1 MLLWHISLSRKTSE
15 NECLGRLKVRF
26 EQMYTSVYQH
36 NTTQHNTDRE
46 LRYTI
51 GWLTTKKV
59 EIQHPLHRTL
69 LVIVEQG
76 LCCAREQLPRR
87 HCVRPRGWPQIS
99 VPYHTISHETSTNS
113 LHCLL
118 HSATPLLLFPCPPPV
133 TCVESSCSKVPS
145 HDGSDLPNVRIQRKS
160 FGVQRPP
167 HRRPCHKIRL
177 NPTPKTSGNQFR
189 NPTRNPICTQ
199 QSQNKP
205 KTDFSDFSEP
215 ERYLRSWNLKLASI
229 SFPLSKKQKPTQAG
243 QKQKKDSQVRLVSP
257 QKGKK
262 MLQRERERERERER
276 DGGDE
281 CNRGNGWERN
291 VISDGENER
300 TWR

>member
-1 MLLWHISLSRKTSE
+1 M
-15 NECLGRLKVRF
+15 
-26 EQMYTSVYQH
+26 
-36 NTTQHNTDRE
+36 
-46 LRYTI
+46 
-51 GWLTTKKV
+51 
-59 EIQHPLHRTL
+59 
-69 LVIVEQG
+69 
-76 LCCAREQLPRR
+76 
-87 HCVRPRGWPQIS
+87 
-99 VPYHTISHETSTNS
+99 
-113 LHCLL
+113 
-118 HSATPLLLFPCPPPV
+118 

-300 TWR
+300 T